1 MMLAVDAL
9 KEAQSLA
16 DAANAA
22 EALAVLENA
31 PASLAASLIRARAEL
46 LLDRF
51 DHAHATLRSIF
62 RRDDLGGKSFAQAHV
77 LNAQLL
83 RRSSPLLDEAL
94 DSALR
99 AQTVATRVGDV
110 ALAVDAHIEAARV
123 LTTKRSREL
132 ADAQL
137 ARATERAA
145 TNATLAAALAVA
157 DGDVRVAFDDRPGAI
172 ARYASAATPNGP
184 YERVARIGSANV
196 AMLLGH
202 FDEAHA
208 HLAALGAFRSGEAA
222 ARRIRVRLL
231 LAAHR
236 WTEAAQI
243 IEEGLRAN
251 PASDFRFRDR
261 YERACALYRGGFF
274 PHAKAAF
281 DELAAS
287 TESSRWIDLAK
298 RTARLLSR
306 QDISQRRW
314 FRLMA
319 FPTVAQLRSHCGPAS
334 CELYLRYFGVPASQ
348 LEIARQIKEPDG
360 GTPIYRMRSFL
371 EQAGFH
377 TRRVEAELPMLRKLL
392 EAQIPVIMEEDYSS
406 QGHVACA
413 IGYDDIRDVLEV
425 QDPMSHEI
433 RETPYEDLNRLRDM
447 SNHGAL
453 VAVPRSDPAR
463 VALLDAIGAVEC
475 RYMSLVDEAWAAYD
489 KGSPE
494 QGDALVEQS
503 IAIRRDYEIAHFYRF
518 QRATDLARKRK
529 TSDDKLR
536 VHQVVSEVVALWPED
551 AWPHRLRGEA
561 LFNEGRWNE
570 ALASFQRARERD
582 KNDPRT
588 WASIGACEM
597 ALGRDDD
604 AYATLKEA
612 LRIDPSN
619 PGANGRLASLAL
631 DRGEVER
638 AELLNEVARRRLP
651 NLPFHHWVHARILRK
666 KNKHDDAL
674 AAFDR
679 ALALDPSRVGTRVER
694 AFCLA
699 KLGRVDEAAAYLEQT
714 IVDYPEDK
722 LTRLDL
728 ARLLYEQARYDRA
741 IVACRAVVEKEP
753 KNTGALAILA
763 ASLLATQSPEA
774 RDAIDRAFQLRPT
787 DGWLYAQIG
796 KHTEARGDHA
806 GAIRSFA
813 AALGLR
819 QNDAESELDLGFALF
834 AGGYASQASP
844 YLSRAGVKL
853 DLDEATLYRLGDALV
868 AAGGSARQFFD
879 RVLERRPD
887 DPQALRAHAR
897 IMLELC
903 WAPSLGEASLAR
915 LARIAPEDAYARAYR
930 GAQMMDASLE
940 KEADGEKL
948 LREAI
953 AAIPDREYPRRA
965 LGERL
970 FQRGRCE
977 EAIALVE
984 PCELRHQVSRLRV
997 RALSSLL
1004 RFDDAD
1010 REIARFD
1017 AKWGKDGKP
1026 SYGARS
1032 LRFERLLAAGNYA
1045 EVITVAEELG
1055 REDGER
1061 EDDGRL
1067 DFWETVKFECLA
1079 RLGDGERALR
1089 FGERQALDGPSL
1101 ARLTL
1106 LAYDVGQ
1113 LGVAQALAERALRLF
1128 PDLFAAQFVTARLAE
1143 IRGEVDRATTVYRE
1157 LQKKEPNWHRPYAA
1171 SARLAMAAGDF
1182 DAAGPAAQSGVR
1194 VGHTYA
1200 ESFVVRAEARALA
1213 GDRQGALGD
1222 LERAYGMMRADA
1234 RARDHLDAWALR
1246 AQLSGDRGAAD
1257 MLFNRYVAGPVGAT
1271 DRTRVQRLR
1280 IL

>member
-1 MMLAVDAL
+1 VEPLEEALALVDGAY
-9 KEAQSLA
+9 
-16 DAANAA
+16 AA
-22 EALAVLENA
+22 EALAALERA
-31 PASLAASLIRARAEL
+31 PKTGREALAATLLRARAEL
-46 LLDRF
+46 ALDRF

-62 RRDDLGGKSFAQAHV
+62 RRDDLGNKTLAQAHV
-77 LNAQLL
+77 LNATLL

-99 AQTVATRVGDV
+99 AAAGAMRAGEP
-110 ALAVDAHIEAARV
+110 ALAAEGHIEAAR
-123 LTTKRSREL
+123 LLAMKRSREL

-137 ARATERAA
+137 ARAVERAG
-145 TNATLAAALAVA
+145 TNATLAGALAVA
-157 DGDVRVAFDDRPGAI
+157 DADIRVAFDDRPGALE
-172 ARYASAATPNGP
+172 RYRVAAVPNGTH
-184 YERVARIGSANV
+184 ERLARIGSANV
-196 AMLLGH
+196 AMLLGQ
-202 FDEAHA
+202 FDEAHG
-208 HLAALGAFRSGEAA
+208 HLAALGAIRSGEAV

-236 WTEAAQI
+236 WAEAAQI
-243 IEEGLRAN
+243 VDEGLRGN

-261 YERACALYRGGFF
+261 YERACSLYRAGFF

-298 RTARLLSR
+298 RNARLLSR
-306 QDISQRRW
+306 QDIAQRRW

-360 GTPIYRMRSFL
+360 GTPIYKMRSFL
-371 EQAGFH
+371 ENAGFH
-377 TRRVEAELPMLRKLL
+377 TRRIEAELPMLRKLI

-406 QGHVACA
+406 TGHVACA

-433 RETPYEDLNRLRDM
+433 RETPYEELARLRDL

-453 VAVPRSDPAR
+453 VAVPKNDPAR
-463 VALLDAIGAVEC
+463 IAQLDAIGAVEC
-475 RYMSLVDEAWAAYD
+475 RYMSLVDEGWAAYD
-489 KGSPE
+489 GGKLE

-503 IAIRRDYEIAHFYRF
+503 IAIRRDYEMAHFYRF
-518 QRATDLARKRK
+518 QRATELARK
-529 TSDDKLR
+529 TPAPDTKLR
-536 VHQVVSEVVALWPED
+536 VHQVVSEVVALWPDD

-561 LFNEGRWNE
+561 LANEGRFGE
-570 ALASFQRARERD
+570 ALTSFHRARERD
-582 KNDPRT
+582 KVDART
-588 WASIGACEM
+588 WASIGMCEM
-597 ALGRDDD
+597 ALGKDDD
-604 AYATLKEA
+604 AYVTLKEA
-612 LRIDPSN
+612 LRIDPSHA
-619 PGANGRLASLAL
+619 GANGRLALLAL
-631 DRGEVER
+631 DRGEVDR
-638 AELLNEVARRRLP
+638 AEVLNEVARRRTP
-651 NLPFHHWVHARILRK
+651 DFAYHHWVHARILRK
-666 KNKHDDAL
+666 RNKHEEAL

-679 ALALDPSRVGTRVER
+679 ALAIDPKRSGTRVER

-699 KLGRVDEAAAYLEQT
+699 KVGRVDAAAQYLERT
-714 IVDYPEDK
+714 IAELPEDK

-728 ARLLYEQARYDRA
+728 ARLLYDYGRHERA
-741 IVACRAVVEKEP
+741 IAACRAVLEKAP

-763 ASLLATQSPEA
+763 ASLLASKDPAAQE
-774 RDAIDRAFQLRPT
+774 AIDRAFALRPT

-796 KHTEARGDHA
+796 KQSEARGDHA
-806 GAIRSFA
+806 AAIRSFA
-813 AALGLR
+813 SALGLR

-834 AGGYASQASP
+834 AGGYAAQAAP
-844 YLSRAGVKL
+844 YLSRAGAKL
-853 DLDEATLYRLGDALV
+853 DLDEDKLYRVGDALV
-868 AAGGSARQFFD
+868 ASGGSARPFFD
-879 RVLERRPD
+879 RVLERKPD
-887 DPQALRAHAR
+887 DPGALRAHAR

-903 WAPSLGEASLAR
+903 WAPSLGESSLAR
-915 LARIAPEDAYARAYR
+915 LARVAPDDAYARAWR
-930 GAQMMDASLE
+930 GAQMMDTSLE
-940 KEADGEKL
+940 KEVEGEKL

-953 AAIPDREYPRRA
+953 AVIPTREYPRRA

-970 FQRGRCE
+970 YQRGRCE

-1004 RFDDAD
+1004 RFADAD
-1010 REIARFD
+1010 QEIARFD

-1045 EVITVAEELG
+1045 DVITLAEELG

-1113 LGVAQALAERALRLF
+1113 LGVSQALAERALRLF
-1128 PDLFAAQFVTARLAE
+1128 PELLAAQFATARLAE
-1143 IRGEVDRATTVYRE
+1143 IRGETDRAMNAYRE
-1157 LQKKEPNWHRPYAA
+1157 MQKKDASWHRPHLAI
-1171 SARLAMAAGDF
+1171 ARMSMAAGTF
-1182 DAAGPAAQSGVR
+1182 DAAGPAAQQGVR
-1194 VGHTYA
+1194 VGHAYA

-1213 GDRQGALGD
+1213 GDRQGALSD

-1246 AQLSGDRGAAD
+1246 AQLSGDRSAAD
-1257 MLFNRYVAGPVGAT
+1257 TLFGRYLGGPIGNT
-1271 DRTRVQRLR
+1271 DRTRIQRMR

>member
-1 MMLAVDAL
+1 MDVLQEAL
-9 KEAQSLA
+9 TLA
-16 DAANAA
+16 DGGYSA
-22 EALAVLENA
+22 EALAAIERA
-31 PASLAASLIRARAEL
+31 PASISSSLLRARAEL
-46 LLDRF
+46 ALDRF

-62 RRDDLGGKSFAQAHV
+62 RRDDLGNKTLAQAHV
-77 LNAQLL
+77 LNATLL

-99 AQTVATRVGDV
+99 AAAGAMRAGDS
-110 ALAVDAHIEAARV
+110 ALAAEAHIEAAR
-123 LTTKRSREL
+123 LLAMKRSREL

-137 ARATERAA
+137 GRATERAGS
-145 TNATLAAALAVA
+145 NAVLAGALAVA
-157 DGDVRVAFDDRPGAI
+157 DADIRVAFDDRPGALE
-172 ARYASAATPNGP
+172 RYRTAVVPNGTH
-184 YERVARIGSANV
+184 ERAARIGSANV
-196 AMLLGH
+196 AMLLGQ

-208 HLAALGAFRSGEAA
+208 HLAALGAIRTGEAT

-243 IEEGLRAN
+243 IDEGLRAN

-261 YERACALYRGGFF
+261 YERAASLYRAGFF

-281 DELAAS
+281 EELAAS

-306 QDISQRRW
+306 QDIAQRRW

-348 LEIARQIKEPDG
+348 LEIARAIKEPDG
-360 GTPIYRMRSFL
+360 GTPIYKMRSFL

-377 TRRVEAELPMLRKLL
+377 TRRIEAELPVLRKLL

-406 QGHVACA
+406 SGHVACA

-433 RETPYEDLNRLRDM
+433 RETPYEDLSRLRDL

-453 VAVPRSDPAR
+453 VAVPRNDAAR
-463 VALLDAIGAVEC
+463 VAQLDAIGVVEC
-475 RYMSLVDEAWAAYD
+475 RYMSLVDEGWAAYD
-489 KGSPE
+489 RGSPE

-518 QRATDLARKRK
+518 QRATETARK
-529 TSDDKLR
+529 TPTPDTKLR
-536 VHQVVSEVVALWPED
+536 VHQVVSEVVALWPDD

-561 LFNEGRWNE
+561 LSNEGRWPE

-582 KNDPRT
+582 KVDART
-588 WASIGACEM
+588 WASIGMCEM

-604 AYATLKEA
+604 AYVTLKEA
-612 LRIDPSN
+612 LRIDPAH

-631 DRGEVER
+631 DRGELDR
-638 AELLNEVARRRLP
+638 AEVLNEVARRRSPKLAY
-651 NLPFHHWVHARILRK
+651 HHWVHARILRK
-666 KNKHDDAL
+666 RGKHEDAL

-679 ALALDPSRVGTRVER
+679 ALAIDPKRTGTRVER

-699 KLGRVDEAAAYLEQT
+699 KIGRVDEAAQYLEQT
-714 IVDYPEDK
+714 IVEIPEDK
-722 LTRLDL
+722 FTRLDL
-728 ARLLYEQARYDRA
+728 ARLLYDYARYDRSIA
-741 IVACRAVVEKEP
+741 ACRAVIDKEP
-753 KNTGALAILA
+753 KNTRALAILA
-763 ASLLATQSPEA
+763 AALLASKSPEA
-774 RDAIDRAFQLRPT
+774 DDAIARAFQLRPT

-796 KHTEARGDHA
+796 KHTEAGGDHA
-806 GAIRSFA
+806 GAIRAFA
-813 AALGLR
+813 TALGLR

-834 AGGYASQASP
+834 AGGYAVQAAP
-844 YLSRAGVKL
+844 YLSRAGSKL
-853 DLDEATLYRLGDALV
+853 DLDEEKLYRVGDALV
-868 AAGGSARQFFD
+868 ASGGSARSFFE
-879 RVLERRPD
+879 RVLDRKPD
-887 DPQALRAHAR
+887 DAQALRAHAR

-903 WAPSLGEASLAR
+903 WAPTLGEASLAR
-915 LARIAPEDAYARAYR
+915 LARIAPDDAYARAYR

-940 KEADGEKL
+940 KEIEGEKL
-948 LREAI
+948 LREAVV
-953 AAIPDREYPRRA
+953 AIPDREYPRRA

-970 FQRGRCE
+970 FQRGRSE

-1010 REIARFD
+1010 KEIARFD

-1032 LRFERLLAAGNYA
+1032 LRFERLLAAGDYA
-1045 EVITVAEELG
+1045 SVISLAEELG

-1079 RLGDGERALR
+1079 RLGEGERALR

-1113 LGVAQALAERALRLF
+1113 LGVSQSLAERALRLF
-1128 PDLFAAQFVTARLAE
+1128 PELLAAQFVTARLAE
-1143 IRGEVDRATTVYRE
+1143 IRGENDRAMTAYRAM
-1157 LQKKEPNWHRPYAA
+1157 QKKDGNWHRPHLAI
-1171 SARLAMAAGDF
+1171 ARVSMAAGAF
-1182 DAAGPAAQSGVR
+1182 DAAGPAAQSGVK
-1194 VGHTYA
+1194 VGHAYPEA
-1200 ESFVVRAEARALA
+1200 FVVRAEARALA
-1213 GDRQGALGD
+1213 GDRQGSLAD
-1222 LERAYGMMRADA
+1222 LERAYGMLRADA
-1234 RARDHLDAWALR
+1234 RARDHIDGWALR

-1257 MLFNRYVAGPVGAT
+1257 TLFARYLGGPIGNT